1 MRATLLFDLDDELD
15 RASHLR
21 AIKSLDMALAMWKFA
36 GKLRHIVDASEDG
49 KYIDED
55 LVWKAWQECL
65 EEHDITLDKLL
76 V

>member
-1 MRATLLFDLDDELD
+1 MRATLLFDLDEQED
-15 RASHLR
+15 RMSHLR
-21 AIKSLDMALAMWKFA
+21 AIKGLDMALAMWNFA

-65 EEHDITLDKLL
+65 EEYDINFDRLL
-76 V
+76 I